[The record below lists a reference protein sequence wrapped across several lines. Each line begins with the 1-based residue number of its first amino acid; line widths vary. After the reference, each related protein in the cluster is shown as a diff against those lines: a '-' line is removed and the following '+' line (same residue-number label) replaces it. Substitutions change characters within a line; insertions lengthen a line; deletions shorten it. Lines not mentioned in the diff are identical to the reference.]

1 MEATADVQDNFADLL
16 TEENLKGLRAALPSF
31 LDMEVI
37 SRDVLALAVLW
48 RGAPIHYVKLPAG
61 GFEWNAS
68 TAWAKR
74 FPAQY
79 DRFLRLATS
88 SRDVADWL
96 DAHSATDIS
105 SRNFL
110 QLFEDCK

>member
-1 MEATADVQDNFADLL
+1 MTEKGRVTAPVKL
-16 TEENLKGLRAALPSF
+16 TKRARIIAAPVLV
-31 LDMEVI
+31 L
-37 SRDVLALAVLW
+37 VLALAVLW